1 MKHKELIEQM
11 TLEEKC
17 GLLSGRDIWSTRSVE
32 RLGVPA
38 IYLSDGPTGMRKQV
52 G

>member
-32 RLGVPA
+32 RLGVPT
-38 IYLSDGPTGMRKQV
+38 IYLSDGPTGMRK
-52 G
+52 